1 MYKVSHSNWTL
12 HVNNSCFSRVR
23 PGLLSDAE
31 QNSKISCLEML
42 KHLYFKQSDMRS
54 PEGATLQKHLIK

>member
-31 QNSKISCLEML
+31 QNFLFRNAQTFI
-42 KHLYFKQSDMRS
+42 F
-54 PEGATLQKHLIK
+54 